1 MTIESTAHPQARHK
15 PRAQKRSKTTE
26 QQPDKEALLLID
38 SEPAESSDGDDWF
51 YFWYKV
57 PGQKQNAN
65 GSGKTINCREY
76 QISWVKE
83 AMESNTLL
91 QKGLHF
97 HYEKIATP
105 NGPSSHRW
113 RYVLDKHFYL
123 EEPEPDEDLPM
134 TWDQPG
140 NEVAVDQS
148 QLQVDPPEVT
158 DPVARETLRRYDILR
173 LCWEAAGIKPTE
185 EQKAEAMRTLNAG
198 VLIDFAMGR
207 IK

>member
-1 MTIESTAHPQARHK
+1 MTIESTAPPQARHK

-38 SEPAESSDGDDWF
+38 SEPAISSDGDDWY

-65 GSGKTINCREY
+65 GNGKTINCRKF
-76 QISWVKE
+76 QVSWVKE

-105 NGPSSHRW
+105 SGPSSHRW
-113 RYVLDKHFYL
+113 RYVLDEDFYIP
-123 EEPEPDEDLPM
+123 EPEPDEDLPM
-134 TWDQPG
+134 AWTNQ
-140 NEVAVDQS
+140 A
-148 QLQVDPPEVT
+148 T
-158 DPVARETLRRYDILR
+158 R
-173 LCWEAAGIKPTE
+173 
-185 EQKAEAMRTLNAG
+185 
-198 VLIDFAMGR
+198 
-207 IK
+207 